1 MIMIDNLNVDDNAP
15 IGTTIGML
23 TATDAAGGVI
33 ACDFSLTKGSRGYFA
48 ISSNSLITAW
58 VGSITPGYCS
68 VRIRANG
75 TSTRFSASATFT
87 VTVGAANSTMPT
99 PTGITFTPTAV
110 SLHDDAAAG
119 ANVAGVSVA
128 MSDSSA
134 SSVPLPR
141 APPGP

>member
-33 ACDFSLTKGSRGYFA
+33 ACDFTLTKGSRGYFA

-68 VRIRANG
+68 VRVRANG
-75 TSTRFSASATFT
+75 TSTRFSASATSFWF
-87 VTVGAANSTMPT
+87 GL
-99 PTGITFTPTAV
+99 
-110 SLHDDAAAG
+110 SLSDASKLAFA
-119 ANVAGVSVA
+119 
-128 MSDSSA
+128 SA
-134 SSVPLPR
+134 FFPCFSKIWPSQ
-141 APPGP
+141 